1 MPNLTLAIPEE
12 LKKKME
18 SVPEMNWSEIA
29 REAISKQLEEYKL
42 FKELV
47 SKSKLTEKNA
57 KKLADEI
64 DRKIRE
70 AVLAGKKIPKEIGE
84 EKEE

>member
-64 DRKIRE
+64 DLEVSKRF
-70 AVLAGKKIPKEIGE
+70 LE
-84 EKEE
+84 EK